1 MRMMTMTMTIS
12 SLSLFSGH
20 PRSIPVSLWTQ
31 ASSRMGKTQLG
42 NWCCSCCSSSY
53 QVFNL
58 WIDRKYSWDEAKL
71 LNWQNRLLKISTK
84 IFPQHDSSPPLLG
97 PAGPT
102 TPPSSASGIANNHLK
117 PKSSRIIPDHSH
129 GNHDNDGLLQNSH
142 VIMMHQSLM
151 TLRASLRTIA
161 TSPLEMF
168 LSTHRWSPCKCTY
181 LPPSWRIWR
190 ISSRHHCE
198 HVKINRCQ
206 LQPQQMMQQK
216 VRSKNYPFPTKA
228 IQQGD
233 NFELGDVYVD
243 IAVVWW
249 SNELGIHND

>member
-1 MRMMTMTMTIS
+1 MKIIS
-12 SLSLFSGH
+12 NRWLFQGIQGQYQSHSG
-20 PRSIPVSLWTQ
+20 PGPAPGWGSPSWGTGAPPAAPPPIRFS
-31 ASSRMGKTQLG
+31 A
-42 NWCCSCCSSSY
+42 
-53 QVFNL
+53 
-58 WIDRKYSWDEAKL
+58 RKYNWDEAKL
-71 LNWQNRLLKISTK
+71 LNWETNSTK

-129 GNHDNDGLLQNSH
+129 GNHDNDGLLQNNH

-198 HVKINRCQ
+198 HVKMNRCQ

-233 NFELGDVYVD
+233 NFDLGDVYVD
-243 IAVVWW
+243 IDVVWW